1 MKIKSICFVLL
12 ATGAM
17 AAFADPSVSITG
29 VRAHY
34 PWNGLVDIGYTI
46 AGREGYDCDYQ
57 LKFSFGDTVARSFLD
72 WAWCDL
78 PVANGSY
85 TVTWDSKADG
95 VNAFLKGVTAKVE
108 LVQDVVTEADADYLI
123 VDVSSGSSSSEYPV
137 RYAKAPEGVTSAQFN
152 KAIYKLDR
160 IVLKRVKAGEFRM
173 GDCNTETD
181 TKNWHPVKLTKDY
194 FLGVFEMTRKQYFN
208 VMGAYELIWDKSKW
222 IPAKCNNS
230 VNSKVLDVED
240 PEKRPVGDLLFPVI
254 EREETGVLAFLSSR
268 AKCRGAVVTAFKLPT
283 EAQWEHACRAGT
295 VTKYWWGEDT
305 RTAAEEL
312 KYEWTSF
319 PPYPVDGNGGIDS
332 SHEVGTLLPNPWGF
346 YDMGGNIVELCRD
359 WYAAYTGKVTDVNPQ
374 LDPEGPNTGT
384 TKVAR
389 GGGYYWRSMYDSASG
404 ARVETK
410 DLYNSSDYGGH
421 LLASFGMRLCVT
433 IPSAAE

>member
-17 AAFADPSVSITG
+17 AAFADPSVSITD

-34 PWNGLVDIGYTI
+34 PWNGLVDIDYTI

-181 TKNWHPVKLTKDY
+181 TKNWHPVKLTYDY
-194 FLGVFEMTRKQYFN
+194 FLGVFEVTQQQYKDVTGKN
-208 VMGAYELIWDKSKW
+208 PSQTTSTSSAYL
-222 IPAKCNNS
+222 P
-230 VNSKVLDVED
+230 VED
-240 PEKRPVGDLLFPVI
+240 PNKRPVGKLIRNNVDAADGI
-254 EREETGVLAFLSSR
+254 LALISAR
-268 AKCRGAVVTAFKLPT
+268 AKCRGAAVTAFVLPT
-283 EAQWEHACRAGT
+283 EAQWEYACRAGT
-295 VTKYWWGEDT
+295 VTRYWWGEDV
-305 RTAAEEL
+305 RTGSEEI

-319 PPYPVDGNGGIDS
+319 PDYPGSGNAKIDWT
-332 SHEVGTLLPNPWGF
+332 HEVGTRLPNPWGF
-346 YDMGGNIVELCRD
+346 YDMGGNVEEHCRD
-359 WYAAYTGKVTDVNPQ
+359 WYAAYTGKPTDTEPTV
-374 LDPEGPNTGT
+374 DPEGPAEGAKRVLRGSGYYWNTQFDPASGWRFSY
-384 TKVAR
+384 APDSA
-389 GGGYYWRSMYDSASG
+389 GGGY
-404 ARVETK
+404 
-410 DLYNSSDYGGH
+410 GGNH
-421 LLASFGMRLCVT
+421 EESFGMRLSVT
-433 IPSAAE
+433 IPKSAE